1 MSDSVVVSVMDDAI
15 SFTPDMEKL
24 AAPVDAVYFSLLKL
38 IPSPGRGNA
47 IFGVHFDHISTD
59 SQRNAQV

>member
-1 MSDSVVVSVMDDAI
+1 
-15 SFTPDMEKL
+15 MEKL

-59 SQRNAQV
+59 SQRNDFVSCILLKCN